1 MPTILAEVQMGF
13 YISPVKLVIFI
24 IGFMAWLPLLG
35 WVYQDAQQVRT
46 NVKRWT
52 TIIFCA
58 GSIGQ
63 LLWLLIPMFAVG
75 LPLYIILLGV
85 SSLLYVMHR
94 NSLVD
99 EFQKLLTVQHIKS
112 LFVNEQKILD
122 KIEKGLVFVTA
133 NKNKVPPPAP
143 KTPEFFG
150 YKTAQEFFDD
160 AIWRRAEFVLITPA
174 PDQQYAVNYIIDG
187 VTEKQNPRTRE
198 EVEYFVRYLKNL
210 ADLEVEEHRKPQT
223 GRFTVQKDG
232 KSFGWEVTTA
242 GTSAGEQIRLRYT
255 ADYSF
260 RKIDEL
266 GLMPDQLE
274 QLKSVA
280 KGPRGV
286 FLVTG
291 TKKSGVTTTFY
302 SLIRNIDPFLNNINL
317 LEKNPECEVPNVTQ
331 VAFALSDTGTT
342 TYAKKFYQMLRTG
355 PDIVGVEQGNDKEIA
370 NLACSLVKDNK
381 ATYMTYEAVSTI
393 DAFVKW
399 LSLVGDKALAI
410 NSLVGISNQR
420 LTRKLCEQ
428 CRVPYEPNKDLLRK
442 HNIPSDNITAF
453 YRPGETAYNK
463 RGKPILCTN
472 CQGTGFHGRTA
483 IFEVIILD
491 PQTKQL
497 LLQAKTVN
505 DIATIFRR
513 AKMLYLQEQAIRK
526 VAQGVTSINEAIRA
540 LSSPEAAKKPQ
551 TPAQQQAP
559 AAKQTPPQSQT
570 EKK

>member
-1 MPTILAEVQMGF
+1 MPTIIAQVQMGF
-13 YISPVKLVIFI
+13 YISPIKLVVFI
-24 IGFMAWLPLLG
+24 IGFLAWLPLLS
-35 WVYQDAQQVRT
+35 WVHQDSQKVRT
-46 NVKRWT
+46 NVKKWT
-52 TIIFCA
+52 TIIFAA
-58 GSIGQ
+58 GTIG
-63 LLWLLIPMFAVG
+63 LFAWLFMPMFFIG
-75 LPLYIILLGV
+75 LTLYIIFLGV

-99 EFQKLLTVQHIKS
+99 EFQKLFTVQHIKS
-112 LFVNEQKILD
+112 LFVDEKKILG

-133 NKNKVPPPAP
+133 NKNKVPPPSP

-150 YKTAQEFFDD
+150 YKTSQEFFDD

-174 PDQQYAVNYIIDG
+174 PDQQYAVNYVIDG

-232 KSFGWEVTTA
+232 KSYGWEVVTA

-255 ADYSF
+255 ADYNF
-260 RKIDEL
+260 RKLDEL

-274 QLKSVA
+274 QMKSVA
-280 KGPRGV
+280 KGPKGV

-291 TKKSGVTTTFY
+291 TKKSGLTTTFY
-302 SLIRNIDPFLNNINL
+302 SLVRNIDPFLNNINI

-331 VAFALSDTGTT
+331 ISFALSDTGTT

-381 ATYMTYEAVSTI
+381 ATYITYEAVSVI

-399 LSLVGDKALAI
+399 LSLVGDKAMAI
-410 NSLVGISNQR
+410 NNLVGISNQR

-453 YRPGETAYNK
+453 YRHGETAYNK

-483 IFEVIILD
+483 IFELIILD

-505 DIATIFRR
+505 DIAAIFRR

-526 VAQGVTSINEAIRA
+526 VSQGVTSINEAIRA
-540 LSSPEAAKKPQ
+540 ISGQQDTAKKNQSPAQ
-551 TPAQQQAP
+551 AQAPAQQ
-559 AAKQTPPQSQT
+559 TPPKSQT